1 MKTNTL
7 KILIL
12 VLFCFG
18 FLTKLSAYSEN
29 VVIIKIIERHRHDLN
44 MMIITKP
51 DNSIETVKF
60 ENIYFDKPETLSLN
74 TVAIKNEIGKWYDLG
89 YEIETVI
96 GEHIGR
102 STLILVKK

>member
-1 MKTNTL
+1 MNILKSLLVIVLSFILFTN
-7 KILIL
+7 
-12 VLFCFG
+12 V
-18 FLTKLSAYSEN
+18 SALSEN
-29 VVIIKIIERHRHDLN
+29 IVIIKIIERHRHDLN

-51 DNSIETVKF
+51 DNSVETVKF

-74 TVAIKNEIGKWYDLG
+74 TVAIKNELGKWYELG

-102 STLILVKK
+102 STIILARK